1 MTQFRSHLIYL
12 THIWRSTSFAE
23 FEGFAK
29 GIMLLFPRVGDASA
43 ELNQAHVFLS
53 NNMES
58 LAPLCS
64 QDYFKAFFSQQGIL
78 QLLRSIFAVEAG
90 AEETPT
96 ALALKYIWFLDQHN
110 AHQDYDEDSS
120 S

>member
-58 LAPLCS
+58 LALYALKIISKP
-64 QDYFKAFFSQQGIL
+64 FFSQ
-78 QLLRSIFAVEAG
+78 
-90 AEETPT
+90 
-96 ALALKYIWFLDQHN
+96 
-110 AHQDYDEDSS
+110 
-120 S
+120 

>member
-1 MTQFRSHLIYL
+1 MYSYQT
-12 THIWRSTSFAE
+12 IW
-23 FEGFAK
+23 K
-29 GIMLLFPRVGDASA
+29 VW
-43 ELNQAHVFLS
+43 
-53 NNMES
+53 
-58 LAPLCS
+58 PLYALKIIS
-64 QDYFKAFFSQQGIL
+64 KPFFSQQGIL

-110 AHQDYDEDSS
+110 AHQDYDKDSS

>member
-1 MTQFRSHLIYL
+1 MITTLYTRGTRI
-12 THIWRSTSFAE
+12 A
-23 FEGFAK
+23 
-29 GIMLLFPRVGDASA
+29 DASA